1 MKYLIYFVLLSC
13 YISSGQVT
21 AQNSVKNIVKQLKKT
36 EHYEGISLPGW
47 VIRLGL
53 KIAES
58 DDNDKLENSGLK
70 QLIGKIKH
78 LRVATTQLDS
88 KKYNTQSIVNNFIK
102 SLVTKDAF
110 EEYVSVRSE
119 DQHLKILIRED
130 DEMIKN
136 LLILSNEGDEISL
149 IHLNTNIS
157 SEDLKSLSFSQIKK
171 DSGKFNKEAI

>member
-1 MKYLIYFVLLSC
+1 MKYLIYFLFLSF
-13 YISSGQVT
+13 YFSASQVT

-53 KIAES
+53 KIAEIN
-58 DDNDKLENSGLK
+58 DNDKLENSGLK

-88 KKYNTQSIVNNFIK
+88 KKYNIPSIVNNFIK
-102 SLVTKDAF
+102 NVVKNDAF

-136 LLILSNEGDEISL
+136 LLIFSNEWEEISL
-149 IHLNTNIS
+149 IHLSTNIT

>member
-1 MKYLIYFVLLSC
+1 MKYLIYFAVLSF
-13 YISSGQVT
+13 YISSGKVT

-36 EHYEGISLPGW
+36 EHYEGVSLPGW

-53 KIAES
+53 KMV
-58 DDNDKLENSGLK
+58 DNDDAELENSGLK

-88 KKYNTQSIVNNFIK
+88 RKYNTQSIVNNFIK
-102 SLVTKDAF
+102 SVVTKDAF

-136 LLILSNEGDEISL
+136 LLILSNEGEEISL

-157 SEDLKSLSFSQIKK
+157 LEDLKSLSFSQIKK

>member
-1 MKYLIYFVLLSC
+1 MKYFIYLAILAF

-21 AQNSVKNIVKQLKKT
+21 AQNSVKNIVRQLKKT
-36 EHYEGISLPGW
+36 EHYEGVSLPGW

-53 KIAES
+53 RLVENDNAEF
-58 DDNDKLENSGLK
+58 EHSGLK

-78 LRVATTQLDS
+78 LRVATAQLDI

-102 SLVTKDAF
+102 SVITKDAF

-119 DQHLKILIRED
+119 DQHLKILIKED

-136 LLILSNEGDEISL
+136 LLILSNEGGEISL
-149 IHLNTNIS
+149 IHLKTNIS
-157 SEDLKSLSFSQIKK
+157 MEDLKSISFNQIKK
-171 DSGKFNKEAI
+171 DSGKFNNEAI